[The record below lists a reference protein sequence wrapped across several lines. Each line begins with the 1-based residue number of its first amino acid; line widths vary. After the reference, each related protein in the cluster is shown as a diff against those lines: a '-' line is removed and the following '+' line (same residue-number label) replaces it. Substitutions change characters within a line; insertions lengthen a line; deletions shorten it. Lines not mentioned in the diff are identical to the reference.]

1 MAKNKAAAVSSKRAA
16 KANQPSKPRS
26 VKRTLGS
33 MVLAFESFVVFFGTL
48 VAFGLKVADAPTTWT
63 IGLTLS
69 AILIMTPGYL
79 GRPGSY
85 VLGWLL
91 QLVMVVLSF
100 YVPWMP
106 LIALIFASMWAWGM
120 IAGGTIDLARKAM
133 TNANFAAEGASV
145 TIDIT
150 ETAADT
156 SR

>member
-1 MAKNKAAAVSSKRAA
+1 MAKTKKSAKVQVSGDSA
-16 KANQPSKPRS
+16 KPAKPRS
-26 VKRTLGS
+26 IKRTLGS

-48 VAFGLKVADAPTTWT
+48 VAFGLKVADAKTVWT
-63 IGLTLS
+63 IGLILS
-69 AILIMTPGYL
+69 AIMIMTPGYL
-79 GRPGSY
+79 GRRGSY

-106 LIALIFASMWAWGM
+106 LIALVFASMWAWGM

-133 TNANFAAEGASV
+133 VSTQEANI

-150 ETAADT
+150 ETAT
-156 SR
+156 QKESE

>member
-1 MAKNKAAAVSSKRAA
+1 MAKTKKAANVQISGDSA
-16 KANQPSKPRS
+16 KPAKPRS
-26 VKRTLGS
+26 IKRTLGS

-48 VAFGLKVADAPTTWT
+48 VAFGLKVADAKTVWT
-63 IGLTLS
+63 IGLILS
-69 AILIMTPGYL
+69 AIMIMTPGYL
-79 GRPGSY
+79 GRRGSY

-106 LIALIFASMWAWGM
+106 LIALVFASMWAWGM

-133 TNANFAAEGASV
+133 VSTQEANI

-150 ETAADT
+150 ETAT
-156 SR
+156 QKESK